1 MPRGRQP
8 NPNKSIERKIQFP
21 ERLDTEL
28 QLLLYSEVEQ
38 RVPYGA
44 LSRLVVPVMEQFLT
58 KLKEERKR
66 GTGAEQ
72 THRGMAAGMV
82 HEEAG
87 TIAGSG
93 LPTLPG
99 TAAGSETADGSN
111 RQGEGSAVPGNL

>member
-58 KLKEERKR
+58 KLKEERKQ
-66 GTGAEQ
+66 GTRAEQ
-72 THRGMAAGMV
+72 AHRGR
-82 HEEAG
+82 
-87 TIAGSG
+87 
-93 LPTLPG
+93 
-99 TAAGSETADGSN
+99 AAGSEAADGSN

>member
-8 NPNKSIERKIQFP
+8 NPNKSVERKIQFP

-58 KLKEERKR
+58 KLKEERKH
-66 GTGAEQ
+66 GTGVGQA
-72 THRGMAAGMV
+72 HRGR
-82 HEEAG
+82 
-87 TIAGSG
+87 
-93 LPTLPG
+93 
-99 TAAGSETADGSN
+99 AAGSEAADGSN

>member
-58 KLKEERKR
+58 KLKEERAKDQR
-66 GTGAEQ
+66 FQ
-72 THRGMAAGMV
+72 
-82 HEEAG
+82 
-87 TIAGSG
+87 
-93 LPTLPG
+93 
-99 TAAGSETADGSN
+99 ETSRNFLQQDQD
-111 RQGEGSAVPGNL
+111 REK

>member
-58 KLKEERKR
+58 KLKEERKQ

-72 THRGMAAGMV
+72 THRGMV
-82 HEEAG
+82 QEEAG
-87 TIAGSG
+87 TIGRSG
-93 LPTLPG
+93 IPTLPG
-99 TAAGSETADGSN
+99 TAAGSGKREAGSEAAD
-111 RQGEGSAVPGNL
+111 

>member
-58 KLKEERKR
+58 KLKEERAKDQQFQETSR
-66 GTGAEQ
+66 NFLQQEQ
-72 THRGMAAGMV
+72 DK
-82 HEEAG
+82 EK
-87 TIAGSG
+87 
-93 LPTLPG
+93 
-99 TAAGSETADGSN
+99 
-111 RQGEGSAVPGNL
+111 

>member
-58 KLKEERKR
+58 KLKEERVKDQR
-66 GTGAEQ
+66 SQETSRNFLQQEQ
-72 THRGMAAGMV
+72 DK
-82 HEEAG
+82 EK
-87 TIAGSG
+87 
-93 LPTLPG
+93 
-99 TAAGSETADGSN
+99 
-111 RQGEGSAVPGNL
+111 

>member
-58 KLKEERKR
+58 KLKEERAKDQQFQETSR
-66 GTGAEQ
+66 NFLQQEQ
-72 THRGMAAGMV
+72 DR
-82 HEEAG
+82 EK
-87 TIAGSG
+87 
-93 LPTLPG
+93 
-99 TAAGSETADGSN
+99 
-111 RQGEGSAVPGNL
+111 

>member
-58 KLKEERKR
+58 KLKEERKQ

-72 THRGMAAGMV
+72 AH
-82 HEEAG
+82 
-87 TIAGSG
+87 
-93 LPTLPG
+93 PG
-99 TAAGSETADGSN
+99 TAAGSEAADGSN

>member
-58 KLKEERKR
+58 KLKEERVKDQR
-66 GTGAEQ
+66 FQETSRNFLQQEQ
-72 THRGMAAGMV
+72 DK
-82 HEEAG
+82 EK
-87 TIAGSG
+87 
-93 LPTLPG
+93 
-99 TAAGSETADGSN
+99 
-111 RQGEGSAVPGNL
+111 

>member
-58 KLKEERKR
+58 KLKEERAKDQR
-66 GTGAEQ
+66 FQETSRNFLQQEQ
-72 THRGMAAGMV
+72 DK
-82 HEEAG
+82 EK
-87 TIAGSG
+87 
-93 LPTLPG
+93 
-99 TAAGSETADGSN
+99 
-111 RQGEGSAVPGNL
+111 

>member
-58 KLKEERKR
+58 KLKEERKY

-72 THRGMAAGMV
+72 AHW
-82 HEEAG
+82 
-87 TIAGSG
+87 
-93 LPTLPG
+93 G
-99 TAAGSETADGSN
+99 TAAGSEAADGSN

>member
-8 NPNKSIERKIQFP
+8 NPNKSVERKIQFP

-58 KLKEERKR
+58 KLKEERKH
-66 GTGAEQ
+66 GTGIGAEQ
-72 THRGMAAGMV
+72 THRGMAAGS
-82 HEEAG
+82 EA
-87 TIAGSG
+87 
-93 LPTLPG
+93 
-99 TAAGSETADGSN
+99 ADGSN

>member
-58 KLKEERKR
+58 KLKEERVKDQR
-66 GTGAEQ
+66 FQ
-72 THRGMAAGMV
+72 
-82 HEEAG
+82 
-87 TIAGSG
+87 
-93 LPTLPG
+93 
-99 TAAGSETADGSN
+99 ETSRNFLQQKQD
-111 RQGEGSAVPGNL
+111 REK

>member
-58 KLKEERKR
+58 KLKEERKH

-72 THRGMAAGMV
+72 AHWGR
-82 HEEAG
+82 
-87 TIAGSG
+87 
-93 LPTLPG
+93 
-99 TAAGSETADGSN
+99 AAGSEAADGNN

>member
-44 LSRLVVPVMEQFLT
+44 LCQLVVPVMEQFLT
-58 KLKEERKR
+58 KLKEERAKDQQFQETSR
-66 GTGAEQ
+66 NFLQQEQ
-72 THRGMAAGMV
+72 DR
-82 HEEAG
+82 EK
-87 TIAGSG
+87 
-93 LPTLPG
+93 
-99 TAAGSETADGSN
+99 
-111 RQGEGSAVPGNL
+111 

>member
-58 KLKEERKR
+58 KLKEERKH
-66 GTGAEQ
+66 GTEAEQ
-72 THRGMAAGMV
+72 AHR
-82 HEEAG
+82 
-87 TIAGSG
+87 
-93 LPTLPG
+93 G
-99 TAAGSETADGSN
+99 TAAGSEAADGSN
-111 RQGEGSAVPGNL
+111 RQGEGSAVPGNF

>member
-44 LSRLVVPVMEQFLT
+44 LSRLVAPVMEQFLT

-66 GTGAEQ
+66 GTRAEQ
-72 THRGMAAGMV
+72 AHWGVAQEEAQ
-82 HEEAG
+82 EEAG
-87 TIAGSG
+87 TVGRSG
-93 LPTLPG
+93 LPTLPS
-99 TAAGSETADGSN
+99 TAAGSEAADGSN

>member
-58 KLKEERKR
+58 KLKEERKY
-66 GTGAEQ
+66 GTEAEQ
-72 THRGMAAGMV
+72 ARRGR
-82 HEEAG
+82 
-87 TIAGSG
+87 
-93 LPTLPG
+93 
-99 TAAGSETADGSN
+99 AAGSEAADGSN
-111 RQGEGSAVPGNL
+111 RQDEGSAVPGNL

>member
-58 KLKEERKR
+58 KLKEERKH
-66 GTGAEQ
+66 GTEAEQ
-72 THRGMAAGMV
+72 AHWGR
-82 HEEAG
+82 
-87 TIAGSG
+87 
-93 LPTLPG
+93 
-99 TAAGSETADGSN
+99 AAGSEAADGSN

>member
-58 KLKEERKR
+58 KLKEERKH

-72 THRGMAAGMV
+72 AHR
-82 HEEAG
+82 
-87 TIAGSG
+87 
-93 LPTLPG
+93 G
-99 TAAGSETADGSN
+99 TAAGSEAADGSN

>member
-58 KLKEERKR
+58 KLKEERTKDQQFQETSR
-66 GTGAEQ
+66 NFLQQEQ
-72 THRGMAAGMV
+72 DK
-82 HEEAG
+82 EK
-87 TIAGSG
+87 
-93 LPTLPG
+93 
-99 TAAGSETADGSN
+99 
-111 RQGEGSAVPGNL
+111 

>member
-44 LSRLVVPVMEQFLT
+44 LSRLVVPVMEQLLT
-58 KLKEERKR
+58 TLKEERAKDQR
-66 GTGAEQ
+66 FQETSRNFLQQEQ
-72 THRGMAAGMV
+72 DR
-82 HEEAG
+82 EK
-87 TIAGSG
+87 
-93 LPTLPG
+93 
-99 TAAGSETADGSN
+99 
-111 RQGEGSAVPGNL
+111 

>member
-72 THRGMAAGMV
+72 AHRGMV
-82 HEEAG
+82 Q
-87 TIAGSG
+87 
-93 LPTLPG
+93 
-99 TAAGSETADGSN
+99 ETSRNFLQQEQD
-111 RQGEGSAVPGNL
+111 REK

>member
-72 THRGMAAGMV
+72 THRGWAAGMV
-82 HEEAG
+82 QEETG

-99 TAAGSETADGSN
+99 TAAGSEAADGRN

>member
-44 LSRLVVPVMEQFLT
+44 LSRLVAPVMEQFLT

-66 GTGAEQ
+66 GT
-72 THRGMAAGMV
+72 
-82 HEEAG
+82 
-87 TIAGSG
+87 
-93 LPTLPG
+93 
-99 TAAGSETADGSN
+99 AAGSEAADGSN
-111 RQGEGSAVPGNL
+111 RQGEGSAIPGNL

>member
-58 KLKEERKR
+58 KLKEERKH
-66 GTGAEQ
+66 GTEAEQ
-72 THRGMAAGMV
+72 AHHNRAAGG
-82 HEEAG
+82 EA
-87 TIAGSG
+87 
-93 LPTLPG
+93 
-99 TAAGSETADGSN
+99 ADGSN
-111 RQGEGSAVPGNL
+111 RQGG

>member
-58 KLKEERKR
+58 KLKEERKY
-66 GTGAEQ
+66 GTGA
-72 THRGMAAGMV
+72 
-82 HEEAG
+82 
-87 TIAGSG
+87 
-93 LPTLPG
+93 
-99 TAAGSETADGSN
+99 GSEAADGSN

>member
-58 KLKEERKR
+58 KLKEERKY
-66 GTGAEQ
+66 GTEAEQ
-72 THRGMAAGMV
+72 ARRGR
-82 HEEAG
+82 
-87 TIAGSG
+87 
-93 LPTLPG
+93 
-99 TAAGSETADGSN
+99 AAGSEAADGSN